1 MYVQHESIRL
11 AILKY
16 LSDYKSRIHSLNNSV
31 LVLYTGKYIYISY
44 DNVEFVHTYNAKNL
58 KNKNPNLDSSFSI

>member
-31 LVLYTGKYIYISY
+31 LVLYTGKYIYIYISY
-44 DNVEFVHTYNAKNL
+44 DNVEFVHTYIAK
-58 KNKNPNLDSSFSI
+58 I

>member
-31 LVLYTGKYIYISY
+31 LELYTGKYINHMIMLNSYIHILQK
-44 DNVEFVHTYNAKNL
+44 FK
-58 KNKNPNLDSSFSI
+58 K

>member
-31 LVLYTGKYIYISY
+31 LVLYTGKYIYHTIMLNSY
-44 DNVEFVHTYNAKNL
+44 INILQKFK
-58 KNKNPNLDSSFSI
+58 K

>member
-44 DNVEFVHTYNAKNL
+44 DNVEFVHTYIAK
-58 KNKNPNLDSSFSI
+58 I

>member
-31 LVLYTGKYIYISY
+31 LVLYTGKKYIYI
-44 DNVEFVHTYNAKNL
+44 
-58 KNKNPNLDSSFSI
+58 I